1 MHNHRSS
8 TFVWCAITTLCV
20 AGLHSV
26 AQAAETIY
34 VGGQRVIVLRGPGTY
49 ASIEDRAAA
58 VNKAITEVISSQDTQ
73 NPRVEVDKIDGLW
86 TVSVGGVRVVSA
98 SPAEAKANA
107 VTEESVALTWASF
120 LKRAL
125 PRCTPPS
132 KIGATATAKTAATP
146 VTPAPTEPTEDEV
159 PPVAP
164 VSPVAAVPT
173 VEPVAVET
181 PPAGR
186 AIAAP
191 TLLVRDAFDTVRKL
205 PEEEY
210 AAQRDAIVQHLI
222 ADLTPFITGKVA
234 GTAGGPAVA
243 AVTPG
248 PAPRPTPA
256 VGGGPRT
263 PAPTAPTAAT
273 GAPKPAIIPGPA
285 ARNLPTAKAGDPNYA
300 KVPQKNRIRQKLELA
315 RKPLSALMQ
324 EDPGTAQPI
333 DALVAKS
340 RAAFWQGEYD
350 ESEQLVDSALAL
362 LGVEYAEEG

>member
-58 VNKAITEVISSQDTQ
+58 LNKALTEVISTQDTQ

-86 TVSVGGVRVVSA
+86 TVSVGGVRIVSA

-107 VTEESVALTWASF
+107 VTEESVALTWGAF

-125 PRCTPPS
+125 PKCTPPS
-132 KIGATATAKTAATP
+132 KLGAGAASSTTTTP
-146 VTPAPTEPTEDEV
+146 VTPAPTEDQT

-164 VSPVAAVPT
+164 VTPVAAVPT
-173 VEPVAVET
+173 VEPVTVEG

-210 AAQRDAIVQHLI
+210 AAQRDEIVQHLI

-234 GTAGGPAVA
+234 SSAGGPAVA

-248 PAPRPTPA
+248 PAPRPTPV
-256 VGGGPRT
+256 VGGTTT
-263 PAPTAPTAAT
+263 PGPTAPAAGT
-273 GAPKPAIIPGPA
+273 GAPKPSIIPGPA

-333 DALVAKS
+333 DALIAKS

-362 LGVEYAEEG
+362 LGLDYAEEG